1 MELRRKRATSVP
13 SVHVL
18 LRISLAIN
26 CILLLIIFYLN
37 LGTDVIVNKNTDNLN
52 VIETSWHGGHPAE
65 NRSGS
70 CWCGKHD
77 GYCMCTPNLAIDL
90 IITSSSSSSS
100 SSSSGIIN
108 KSKVPTVDDY
118 IWLVRRKDTNQLAT
132 MGGFVDVN
140 ETVEDAVK
148 RELMEEMALTLHTN
162 VPPKLVG
169 LYSDPRRDNRRRTAS
184 AVFAVHLPHIQH
196 PHAGD
201 DAKEVV
207 QIPISSIEDHDY
219 FADHRTILLDYR
231 ATLIGDIIKDSTE
244 GDFAAD
250 IQRSTCGQFQ
260 NSLH

>member
-1 MELRRKRATSVP
+1 MELRRKRATSAPTV
-13 SVHVL
+13 
-18 LRISLAIN
+18 LRISLVLN
-26 CILLLIIFYLN
+26 CIFLLVIFYRN
-37 LGTDVIVNKNTDNLN
+37 LVTDVNVNNNVDDRHNLN

-65 NRSGS
+65 DRSGS
-70 CWCGKHD
+70 CWCGKQD
-77 GYCMCTPNLAIDL
+77 EYCMCTPNLAIDL
-90 IITSSSSSSS
+90 VITSSSSFST
-100 SSSSGIIN
+100 SSSSGENN

-140 ETVEDAVK
+140 ETVENAVK
-148 RELMEEMALTLHTN
+148 RELMEEMALALNTN

-184 AVFAVHLPHIQH
+184 VVFAVHLPHIRKQH

-207 QIPISSIEDHDY
+207 QIPISSIEDHEY

-231 ATLIGDIIKDSTE
+231 ATLIGDVIKDSTE
-244 GDFAAD
+244 GDF
-250 IQRSTCGQFQ
+250 QRSTCGQFE
-260 NSLH
+260 NSKIR